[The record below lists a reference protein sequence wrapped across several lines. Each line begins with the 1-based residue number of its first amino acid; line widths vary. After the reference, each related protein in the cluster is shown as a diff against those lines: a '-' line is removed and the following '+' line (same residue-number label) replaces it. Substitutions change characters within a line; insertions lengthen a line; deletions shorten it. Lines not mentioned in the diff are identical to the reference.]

1 MSTIKERIAA
11 LPRWRRE
18 ADLTALRKL
27 RESYR
32 TEHHA
37 EICPLCKACKNEAG
51 NRDYCRVVNCVWIVI
66 TKERCCDF
74 AESFGLEAYNIRYT
88 INTIKIRK
96 RQIPRWI
103 RYYEQVEEELKQE
116 RSKEWDGKKR

>member
-11 LPRWRRE
+11 LPNWRRK
-18 ADLTALRKL
+18 ADLAALRKL

-32 TEHHA
+32 TGHHT
-37 EICPLCKACKNEAG
+37 EICPLCKACKNEDG

-66 TKERCCDF
+66 TKERCFDF
-74 AESFGLEAYNIRYT
+74 AESLEIKVGHIRFY
-88 INTIKIRK
+88 IPTIKIRK

-103 RYYEQVEEELKQE
+103 RYYEEVEEELK
-116 RSKEWDGKKR
+116 